1 MKKIFYLLFIC
12 SIALASCHKHEHPIE
27 ITENQ
32 IEVVECTNCGN
43 GSGSGSGST
52 SSSLDTAL
60 VGHWQATGLTSADGT
75 TFDNDQL
82 DLYIISDGS
91 YVITTSVS
99 GNMGNNFGTI
109 REISNR
115 KIIIDTDVSQD
126 YAVFNYD
133 IQNGILILSPE
144 LGTDLFWYV
153 TYGSNNDFGSY
164 IQSSYVEI
172 NNLTK
177 QY

>member
-43 GSGSGSGST
+43 GSGSGSGSS

-75 TFDNDQL
+75 TFDNDQI
-82 DLYIISDGS
+82 DLYILSDGS

-99 GNMGNNFGTI
+99 GSMGNNFGTI

-115 KIIIDTDVSQD
+115 KIIIDTDDSPD

-144 LGTDLFWYV
+144 SGTDLFWYV
-153 TYGSNNDFGSY
+153 NSGSYNDFASY
-164 IQSSYVEI
+164 ILSNHVEI